1 MAFIFHWFISGRIV
15 ASKNSSAFRNKFL
28 PQRRQRTTTIRQP
41 PPRAPPTGQNGGAAN
56 TTIVSRLANLSQLET
71 SRRHVDNKEDP
82 YVIMLV
88 TCYSES
94 IKEIEKTVRSLA
106 TTDYADHKKLL
117 FLVADGLVT
126 GKDQVISTPDVVIG
140 LIRRLNGEEV
150 YLAIAD
156 GRKQHNMAQ
165 VYAGHYIPKDDEGK
179 VLDENA
185 RVPIVGIV
193 KCGTPEER
201 GLLPGTK
208 REGKPGNRGK
218 RDSQMLLMNFLSSV
232 SAQPHA
238 RMTPLDYDL
247 ACKIKSIEGTCPSEH
262 SLVLMVDADTAVHE
276 DSLFFMVQAM
286 VNDPK
291 IMGLC
296 GETRIANKTDSFVT
310 KIQVFEYYIS
320 HHLGKAFESVFGG
333 VTCLPGCFSMY
344 RIRGETLNGD
354 LGNDSETG
362 KEFVPILIEPE
373 IIDYYKEFIVD
384 SLHKKNLL
392 LLGEDRYLTTLM
404 LSRFPKRRLIFVPQ
418 ATCETTVPHTF
429 KQLFSQRR
437 RWINSTIHNLLELLR
452 VDNLCGIFCLSM
464 KFVIL
469 LELIGTVVLPV
480 AVSLMFVLLIS
491 AMFTGPSLPLYMLLV
506 TLLLPGVLILCTT
519 FELEYI
525 GWMFV
530 YLGGLPVWNF
540 ALPLYAFWNF
550 DDFSWGET
558 RRVAGEVAT
567 TGNHHGENDG
577 QFKIGDVKTYT

>member
-1 MAFIFHWFISGRIV
+1 SYDTISAANCLAQRYSVGFVDQIGVGCSANQFIQGAILGMIAILISIRFVMAFIFHWFISGRIV

-41 PPRAPPTGQNGGAAN
+41 PPRAPPTGQSGGAAN

-140 LIRRLNGEEV
+140 LIRRLNGEEDV
-150 YLAIAD
+150 VPEEKSYLAIAD

-286 VNDPK
+286 INDPK

-354 LGNDSETG
+354 LGHDSETG

-418 ATCETTVPHTF
+418 
-429 KQLFSQRR
+429 
-437 RWINSTIHNLLELLR
+437 
-452 VDNLCGIFCLSM
+452 
-464 KFVIL
+464 
-469 LELIGTVVLPV
+469 
-480 AVSLMFVLLIS
+480 
-491 AMFTGPSLPLYMLLV
+491 
-506 TLLLPGVLILCTT
+506 
-519 FELEYI
+519 
-525 GWMFV
+525 
-530 YLGGLPVWNF
+530 
-540 ALPLYAFWNF
+540 
-550 DDFSWGET
+550 
-558 RRVAGEVAT
+558 
-567 TGNHHGENDG
+567 
-577 QFKIGDVKTYT
+577 